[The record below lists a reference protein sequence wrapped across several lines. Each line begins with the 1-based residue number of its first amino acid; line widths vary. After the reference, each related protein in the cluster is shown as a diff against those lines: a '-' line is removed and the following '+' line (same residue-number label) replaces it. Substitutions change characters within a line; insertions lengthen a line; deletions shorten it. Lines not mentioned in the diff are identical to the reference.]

1 MPCSHP
7 KAQKAPDISIFD
19 TMYGAFLRSNRGP
32 LFHCTYDRF
41 THGESLEGFKDVLR
55 KSPSIPLCKRGKV
68 QNDQNY
74 LDVTSIFLYSILNIL
89 TRKLKR
95 FLIECYEFFHSRCR
109 TRSGNCRLLLEDF
122 RISCGLRVL
131 RVAGAPSH
139 NISFT

>member
-55 KSPSIPLCKRGKV
+55 KSPRPPRSAWLEGGPQSPFAKGG
-68 QNDQNY
+68 
-74 LDVTSIFLYSILNIL
+74 
-89 TRKLKR
+89 R
-95 FLIECYEFFHSRCR
+95 FGMARLIEMLL
-109 TRSGNCRLLLEDF
+109 RSF
-122 RISCGLRVL
+122 YIKY
-131 RVAGAPSH
+131 
-139 NISFT
+139 